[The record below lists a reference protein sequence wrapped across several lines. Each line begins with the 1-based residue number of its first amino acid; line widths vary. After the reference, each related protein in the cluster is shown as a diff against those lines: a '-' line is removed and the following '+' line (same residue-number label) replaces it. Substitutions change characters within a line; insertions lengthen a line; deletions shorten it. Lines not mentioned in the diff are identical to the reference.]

1 MNDRKRIGVL
11 ALQGA
16 FIEHVASFQRL
27 GAEALAIRL
36 PRGLRG
42 LDGLVIPGGE
52 STVISQL
59 MLSYGLMEVLRGL
72 ARHGFPMFGTCA
84 GMILLARSASDSTVD
99 TIGAMDIKVSRNAFG
114 RQIDS
119 FETLL
124 SVPALGEVPLP
135 GVFIRA
141 PIIVEAG
148 PGVEIL
154 ASLLDGTPVAAR
166 QGNLLV
172 SAFHPELTSDLRF
185 HAYFLDI
192 VSAYAEARDYKLDT
206 QLCEA
211 SGAPLPESQAISWQ
225 GLANERTE
233 QHKQLL
239 S

>member
-1 MNDRKRIGVL
+1 MNGKKKIGVL

-16 FIEHVASFQRL
+16 FAEHIASLQKL

-36 PRGLRG
+36 PRDLENLNGFI
-42 LDGLVIPGGE
+42 IPGGE

-59 MLSYGLMEVLRGL
+59 MLSYGLMEILRGL
-72 ARHGFPMFGTCA
+72 ARDGFPMFGTCA
-84 GMILLARSASDSTVD
+84 GMILLAKDVLDLDAA
-99 TIGAMDIKVSRNAFG
+99 TIGAMDIKVRRNAFG

-119 FETLL
+119 LETLL
-124 SVPALGEVPLP
+124 SVPALGEVPFP
-135 GVFIRA
+135 AIFIRA
-141 PIIVEAG
+141 PIITEAE

-154 ASLLDGTPVAAR
+154 ASLPDNTPVAAR

-172 SAFHPELTSDLRF
+172 SAFHPELTSDVRF

-192 VSAYAEARDYKLDT
+192 VSAYAKARDYKLGT
-206 QLCEA
+206 RICGT
-211 SGAPLPESQAISWQ
+211 SRAPLSESQVISWR